1 MSMFVDWL
9 VREGGAILS
18 WWLLTLFA
26 GVAVYPLFF
35 RLAGVLPSRG
45 YALARAA
52 GLMLVGFV
60 FWILNIIG
68 LLQNSPGSTLVAAL
82 IVLIVGLVSYA
93 TWRDREPIL
102 PWLRSHLSLII
113 TTEILFA
120 VMFLVWATVRALNP
134 SLVATEKPMEMAFLS
149 AIRRSATFP
158 PHDPWMSGYAIS
170 YYHFGYIIIAMLANL
185 QLERCDQRC
194 GLQSGA
200 TAFVRA
206 DGDRRFRCRL

>member
-120 VMFLVWATVRALNP
+120 LMLLVWATVRALHP
-134 SLVATEKPMEMAFLS
+134 SLVATEKSIAMAFLI
-149 AIRRSATFP
+149 AIPRIATFL
-158 PHDPWMSGYAIS
+158 PHY
-170 YYHFGYIIIAMLANL
+170 
-185 QLERCDQRC
+185 QC
-194 GLQSGA
+194 
-200 TAFVRA
+200 
-206 DGDRRFRCRL
+206 

>member
-35 RLAGVLPSRG
+35 RLAGALPTRG

-82 IVLIVGLVSYA
+82 IVLLVGLVSYA

-120 VMFLVWATVRALNP
+120 VLFLVWSTVRALNP
-134 SLVATEKPMEMAFLS
+134 SLVSPENPMGRA
-149 AIRRSATFP
+149 
-158 PHDPWMSGYAIS
+158 
-170 YYHFGYIIIAMLANL
+170 L
-185 QLERCDQRC
+185 Q
-194 GLQSGA
+194 
-200 TAFVRA
+200 T
-206 DGDRRFRCRL
+206 